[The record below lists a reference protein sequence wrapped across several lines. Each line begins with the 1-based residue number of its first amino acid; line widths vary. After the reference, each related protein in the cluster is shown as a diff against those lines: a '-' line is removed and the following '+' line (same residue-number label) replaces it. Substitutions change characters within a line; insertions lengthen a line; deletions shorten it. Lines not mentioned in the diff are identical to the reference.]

1 MADETTERKREHTYH
16 AEATVLSG
24 DLYHPLPQEI
34 KPQTNAKL
42 FSKESGYL
50 SEHAEPYR
58 LEGVISFDRA
68 YTQVAGNPNSRKPE
82 KGWNTLVTSVVE
94 GLNVLD
100 VVTADRV
107 VGQIATHHTEKGYVP
122 RIHFLGT
129 RFENL
134 RIAGHLVKVNLHKK
148 HPYSLETPEDT
159 SGYTGHEG
167 FLERVK
173 TLVDSIKGG
182 DEVPEDLLTRYKNVV
197 SKANGNESIEGSL
210 VTGVEDLPFGRG
222 FGHVIDIP
230 DFGKIHLAVLKITHS
245 DYGLDYDKKKMVW
258 KKTLVE
264 LKMIELELGC
274 IAGGMA
280 AMGSAVVGG
289 STDP

>member
-34 KPQTNAKL
+34 KPQTNAQL
-42 FSKESGYL
+42 HSKEPAYL

-68 YTQVAGNPNSRKPE
+68 YTQVAGNPNSKKPE

-107 VGQIATHHTEKGYVP
+107 VGQIATHHPAKGYVP
-122 RIHFLGT
+122 SIHFLGT

-134 RIAGHLVKVNLHKK
+134 RIAGQPVKIHLHKG
-148 HPYSLETPEDT
+148 HPFHLAKPEND
-159 SGYTGHEG
+159 GPYTGHAG
-167 FLERVK
+167 FLEDVK
-173 TLVDSIKGG
+173 SFFDKLKGN
-182 DEVPEDLLTRYKNVV
+182 DDLSKRYNQAP
-197 SKANGNESIEGSL
+197 SKTNGEETIECSL
-210 VTGVEDLPFGRG
+210 VTDVEELPFGKG

-245 DYGLDYDKKKMVW
+245 DYGLDYDQEKYVW

-264 LKMIELELGC
+264 LKMIELDLGC
-274 IAGGMA
+274 IAGGA
-280 AMGSAVVGG
+280 AVMSSAVVGG
-289 STDP
+289 TTEP